1 MVLNLLANAVKFT
14 PAGGVITLSVAR
26 TPGGELALGVTDT
39 GVGMREEDI
48 PLAQQ
53 AFRQINNSLTRHREG
68 VGLGLPLVKRL
79 AELHGGRLLMTSV
92 VGKGTTATIELPSCI
107 FGALECGPRLERV
120 SSRSNHPVLAFPA
133 EALVDAHIS

>member
-14 PAGGVITLSVAR
+14 PAGGVITLLVAR

-92 VGKGTTATIELPSCI
+92 VGKGTTATIELPSGI
-107 FGALECGPRLERV
+107 FAALGV
-120 SSRSNHPVLAFPA
+120 AQA
-133 EALVDAHIS
+133 